1 MIDQSQDRGSIEHKR
16 QNNSNVFSQQINP
29 MEKRAIDQID
39 FDKVGVHE
47 LSKRSDDTKTFQ
59 TGSFISEQNRETFSS
74 KRAESCRQT
83 FQPRQQRDVGF

>member
-1 MIDQSQDRGSIEHKR
+1 
-16 QNNSNVFSQQINP
+16 

>member
-1 MIDQSQDRGSIEHKR
+1 MIDQSQDRGSIEHKKH
-16 QNNSNVFSQQINP
+16 NKSNVFSQQINP

>member
-16 QNNSNVFSQQINP
+16 QNKSNVFSQQINP

-47 LSKRSDDTKTFQ
+47 LSKRSDDIKTFQ
-59 TGSFISEQNRETFSS
+59 TGSFIFEQNRETFSS